1 MKSLLQLL
9 LIGSMI
15 ACVMQFRQGAG
26 PEREWAVDH
35 DKPQSATE
43 AYAVLRDAAASS

>member
-1 MKSLLQLL
+1 VSRSFGKAPAQ
-9 LIGSMI
+9 
-15 ACVMQFRQGAG
+15 
-26 PEREWAVDH
+26 EREWAVDH

>member
-15 ACVMQFRQGAG
+15 ACVTQSRQGTAQ
-26 PEREWAVDH
+26 EREWAVDH

-43 AYAVLRDAAASS
+43 AYAALRDAAASS